1 MGALLTHGRALGNAG
16 ADHHG
21 ATVHPGDDPPG
32 VPEGCVDELGWTNR
46 WGTSDHTRRVLELA
60 GLPERERRPY

>member
-1 MGALLTHGRALGNAG
+1 MGALLSHHVGRALGNSG

-32 VPEGCVDELGWTNR
+32 VAKAEAA
-46 WGTSDHTRRVLELA
+46 RRIEPPA
-60 GLPERERRPY
+60 GKAARRCGRR

>member
-46 WGTSDHTRRVLELA
+46 WGHVRPHAA
-60 GLPERERRPY
+60 GARAGGPA